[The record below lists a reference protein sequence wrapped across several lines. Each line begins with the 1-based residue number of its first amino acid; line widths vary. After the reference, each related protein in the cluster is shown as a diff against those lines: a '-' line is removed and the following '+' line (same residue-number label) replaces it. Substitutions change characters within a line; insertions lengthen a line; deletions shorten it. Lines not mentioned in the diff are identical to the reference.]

1 MFKSRIL
8 QKKIDPKE
16 ESKHIMYLDA
26 NNLYGNAKS
35 KFPRTSGFKW
45 IDPKEFD
52 SDNFTSNSLKRCV
65 LKGDP

>member
-1 MFKSRIL
+1 
-8 QKKIDPKE
+8 
-16 ESKHIMYLDA
+16 MYLDA

-35 KFPRTSGFKW
+35 KFLRTSGFKW

-65 LKGDP
+65 LKGDQ